1 MFNEVFGLG
10 FLFVHFSLV
19 MIAYK
24 LFGKLGLFVWIG
36 VASVLANIQVLQGV
50 ELFTLQATLG
60 NTLYG
65 SIFLATDIL
74 VEKYGKK
81 SAQGSVYIGFFS
93 ILFFM
98 ITMNLVL
105 FFIPLDDSFAFMV
118 NDAFKLI
125 FGFAGRIVL
134 GSLVAYFVAQSL
146 DIRIFAWIKNRLPQ
160 DKFLWVR
167 NNVSTLISQWVDT
180 VIFVLIAFW
189 GTSFNLFE
197 IMVTTYVLKAI
208 IAVLD
213 TPFVYI
219 AKYIKPL
226 NIVE

>member
-98 ITMNLVL
+98 ITMNLAL

-146 DIRIFAWIKNRLPQ
+146 DIRIYAWIKNRLPQ

-226 NIVE
+226 HIVE

>member
-1 MFNEVFGLG
+1 MFNELFGLG
-10 FLFVHFSLV
+10 FLFIHFMLV
-19 MIAYK
+19 MVAYK
-24 LFGKLGLFVWIG
+24 MFGKLGLFVWIG

-93 ILFFM
+93 IILFM
-98 ITMNLVL
+98 ITMNLAL
-105 FFIPLDDSFAFMV
+105 FFIPLNDSFALMV
-118 NDAFKLI
+118 HEAFKLI
-125 FGFAGRIVL
+125 FGFAGRIVM
-134 GSLVAYFVAQSL
+134 GSLIAYFVAQSI
-146 DIRIFAWIKNRLPQ
+146 DIRLYAFIRERFPQ
-160 DKFLWVR
+160 DSLLWLR
-167 NNVSTLISQWVDT
+167 NNGSTLLSQWIDT

-197 IMVTTYVLKAI
+197 IMITTYVLKAI
-208 IAVLD
+208 ISVLD

-219 AKYIKPL
+219 AKKITPL
-226 NIVE
+226 QLVE